1 MDEPIRSTLATWADF
16 YLITGSAAAAL
27 TGLQFVVQTLI
38 ASDEIRRVTARDTEG
53 GVNAFSSP
61 TVVHFTLALVV
72 SAVVC
77 APWTDYG
84 ALRVTLG
91 ILGLAALGY
100 SVVIFRRARS
110 QRSYHPVAE
119 DWIWHVILPFA
130 AYGAMFVS
138 ALVLGHDGAWPLFA
152 LAAATLLLVCVGIHN
167 AWDTVTY
174 LTLRAAQKQDTAG
187 GDTR

>member
-1 MDEPIRSTLATWADF
+1 MDEPIHSTLASWADF

-38 ASDEIRRVTARDTEG
+38 ASDEIRRVTAKDTEG
-53 GVNAFSSP
+53 GVDAFSSP

-72 SAVVC
+72 SAVIC
-77 APWTDYG
+77 APWTNYG
-84 ALRVTLG
+84 GLRVTLG
-91 ILGLAALGY
+91 ILGVTALGY
-100 SVVIFRRARS
+100 SMVILRRARR

-130 AYGAMFVS
+130 AYGAMFIS
-138 ALVLGHDGAWPLFA
+138 ALVLGRDGAWPLFA
-152 LAAATLLLVCVGIHN
+152 LAAATLLLVCIGIHN

-174 LTLRAAQKQDTAG
+174 LTLRAAQKHDTASAG
-187 GDTR
+187 R